1 MYVTLIQNAALLVA
15 LSTLYGLLARV
26 RRAGAVL
33 WIQLLSGLLF
43 GGVSIAAMVLPYHY
57 EPGII
62 YDGRSITL
70 AVAGLFGGTKGSA
83 VAVLVAGVYRALLG
97 GVGVWAGLAT
107 IVVCPLVGL
116 AFRRHY
122 KDRPESMGVLP
133 LYGLGLASHA
143 AMLACQLLLPW
154 ERALSTIRAVWI
166 PVVVIFPLATMVV
179 GLLLRTEERRVQ
191 TARELAESND
201 QFNRLADGLDALVWT
216 ASADGRTIRDVNQ
229 VVERLYGLSPEE
241 VRADARA
248 WLERVHPDDR
258 EGVEAKIGRVYETG
272 QAEAGYRIVKP
283 DGEVRWVR
291 DQRSMIYDA
300 RGRVTGMGGI
310 VTDITENAAMERERE
325 SLRAQVLQSQKM
337 EAVGRLAGGV
347 AHDFNNLLTVINSY
361 AELAIAQIRVG
372 DRLREDVQQILAA
385 GQRAAKLTR
394 QLLAFS
400 RRQVLEPEILNL
412 SQVVAETEK
421 MLSRL
426 IGEDIE
432 IRTHLAQ
439 GLWSVRADPAQVQQ
453 VIMNLVVNA
462 RDAMPQGGVVTI
474 QTANSEFDADAVAKH
489 PGLEPGQYVM
499 LAVSDTGCGMDE
511 ATRERI
517 FEPFFTTKEQGSG
530 TGLGLSMVY
539 GIVTQ
544 SGGHIL
550 VHSVLGEET
559 TFTVYLPRVG
569 EDAVQARV
577 SSSDRDRGGSE
588 TILLAEDDQAVR
600 ELAGRILTGAGYKVL
615 PARGGEQALLLAQAY
630 GGEIHLLLTDVV
642 MPGLSGREVADR
654 LGQSH
659 PEIKTLY
666 MSGYT
671 DDAIIR
677 HGVLEDEINL
687 VAKPFSQEQLLRRVR
702 QALDGKE

>member
-26 RRAGAVL
+26 RRGGSAL

-57 EPGII
+57 QPGII

-70 AVAGLFGGTKGSA
+70 AVAGLFGGAKGSA
-83 VAVLVAGVYRALLG
+83 IAVLVAGAYRAFLG
-97 GVGVWAGLAT
+97 GAGVWAGLAT

-116 AFRRHY
+116 AFRRCY
-122 KDRPESMGVLP
+122 KNRPETMGILP
-133 LYGLGLASHA
+133 LYGLGLVSHA

-154 ERALSTIRAVWI
+154 ERALTTIRAVWI

-201 QFNRLADGLDALVWT
+201 QFNRLADRLDALVWT

-229 VVERLYGLSPEE
+229 VVERLYGLSAEE

-258 EGVEAKIGRVYETG
+258 ECVEATIGQVYGAG
-272 QAEAGYRIVKP
+272 QAEAEYRVVKP
-283 DGEVRWVR
+283 DGEVRRVR
-291 DQRSMIYDA
+291 DQRSMIYDG
-300 RGRVTGMGGI
+300 RGHVTGMGGI
-310 VTDITENAAMERERE
+310 VTDITENAAMEVERE

-361 AELAIAQIRVG
+361 AELAITQIRIG
-372 DRLREDVQQILAA
+372 DHLREDVQQILAA

-432 IRTHLAQ
+432 IRTRLA
-439 GLWSVRADPAQVQQ
+439 GSLWSVRADPAQVQQ

-462 RDAMPQGGVVTI
+462 RDAMPQGGVLTI
-474 QTANSEFDADAVAKH
+474 ETGNSEFDDDAAAKH
-489 PGLEPGQYVM
+489 PGMQPGQYVT
-499 LAVSDTGCGMDE
+499 LAISDTGCGMDE
-511 ATRERI
+511 ATRQRI

-550 VHSVLGEET
+550 VHSIPGEET
-559 TFTVYLPRVG
+559 TFTIYLPRTL
-569 EDAVQARV
+569 EDAVLPRV
-577 SSSDRDRGGSE
+577 SSGGGDRGGSE

-659 PEIKTLY
+659 PEIRTLY